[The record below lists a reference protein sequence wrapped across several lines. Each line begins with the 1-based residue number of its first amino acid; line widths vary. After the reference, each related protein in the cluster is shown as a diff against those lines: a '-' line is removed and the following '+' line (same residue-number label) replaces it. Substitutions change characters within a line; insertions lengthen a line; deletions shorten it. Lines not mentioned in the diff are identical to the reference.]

1 MPISGESIRLAR
13 LFSEGKN
20 AVVVAVDHG
29 LYFGPLAGMINLP
42 SVIDRVS
49 GADAV
54 LMAPG
59 MPAHCQSVFSK
70 RGAPACIVRLNWG
83 SNYAAMWK
91 YKHSH
96 SVPMLSV
103 ADAVAQGADLVI
115 GSLSLKNPDEAE
127 DAHNVEVFSACVAQ
141 KRTLGIPLIGE
152 VYPTGGD
159 DYPPEELQE
168 QIFIGCRIISELGAD
183 LVKTFYTGKGFKEI
197 TAATPVPVLAL
208 GAKKLP
214 RECDA
219 LELAEKMKALG
230 VEEIIYTDITKD
242 GMLEGPNLDGL
253 RSIASKSGLKVIA
266 SGGVTTL
273 EDIKNIKALE
283 TCGVAGAIVGKAL
296 YTEDM
301 KLEDAIKIAEKE

>member
-1 MPISGESIRLAR
+1 LSSFYNKQLNKSKEEYNMPVTGESIRFSR

-20 AVVVAVDHG
+20 AVIVAVDHG
-29 LYFGPLAGMINLP
+29 LYFGPLAGMIDLP
-42 SVIDRVS
+42 SVIDKVS
-49 GADAV
+49 GADAI

-59 MPAHCQSVFSK
+59 SPAHCQSVFSK
-70 RGAPACIVRLNWG
+70 RGAPACIIRLNWG

-96 SVPMLSV
+96 SVPMISV

-141 KRTLGIPLIGE
+141 ARALGIPLIGE

-159 DYPPEELQE
+159 DFQPEDLQDE
-168 QIFIGCRIISELGAD
+168 IFIGCRIIAELGAD
-183 LVKTFYTGKGFKEI
+183 LVKTFYTGKRFNEI

-214 RECDA
+214 RESDA
-219 LELAEKMKALG
+219 LKLAAVS
-230 VEEIIYTDITKD
+230 VE
-242 GMLEGPNLDGL
+242 
-253 RSIASKSGLKVIA
+253 
-266 SGGVTTL
+266 
-273 EDIKNIKALE
+273 
-283 TCGVAGAIVGKAL
+283 AGARGIVYGRNVIQSKDPDRLLDAL
-296 YTEDM
+296 KEVVKDFQAPDKVAAKY
-301 KLEDAIKIAEKE
+301 KLD

>member
-1 MPISGESIRLAR
+1 MQEDAMSVTGESIRLAR
-13 LFSEGKN
+13 LFSDGKN

-29 LYFGPLAGMINLP
+29 LYFGPLAGMIDLP

-59 MPAHCQSVFSK
+59 MPSHCQSIFSK
-70 RGAPACIVRLNWG
+70 RGAPACIIRLNWG

-127 DAHNVEVFSACVAQ
+127 DARNVEVFSACVAQ

-168 QIFIGCRIISELGAD
+168 QIFIGCRIITELGAD
-183 LVKTFYTGKGFKEI
+183 LVKTFYTGKGFKDI

-214 RECDA
+214 KEHDA
-219 LELAEKMKALG
+219 LILAAAAIEAGARGIVFGRNVIQSQEPARLLDALKE
-230 VEEIIYTDITKD
+230 VVKEFQAPDKV
-242 GMLEGPNLDGL
+242 
-253 RSIASKSGLKVIA
+253 ASK
-266 SGGVTTL
+266 
-273 EDIKNIKALE
+273 
-283 TCGVAGAIVGKAL
+283 
-296 YTEDM
+296 Y
-301 KLEDAIKIAEKE
+301 KLD